1 MRERDESERE
11 SPSGAMRGSGRG
23 AGSPDMPFPRTDAAD
38 TGRGDGGLD
47 EARDRAAA
55 RWAQE
60 RGSDVPDLDEVVR
73 RDHDARGDRDPAP
86 GEPMRSAEGGV
97 TRRDDGARGADREH
111 GGWGDEGI
119 GGGRAGGT
127 GI

>member
-1 MRERDESERE
+1 MRERDEDERE

-23 AGSPDMPFPRTDAAD
+23 AGSPDMPFPKTDAAD

-47 EARDRAAA
+47 ESRDRAAA

-73 RDHDARGDRDPAP
+73 RDHDG
-86 GEPMRSAEGGV
+86 
-97 TRRDDGARGADREH
+97 GARGADREH